1 MNYFSQTELGLSV
14 GRPAG
19 TCPSGGHFYA
29 ADRGHVPRPGAT
41 LNLGKIQLCGLGW
54 QGKKLTPEN
63 KTSLKGEDVLQR
75 IQLEVR
81 GEAVN
86 QKRSGTPG
94 LHRTPRPTRGPGPHA
109 ASYLLRP
116 VDGGELDEV
125 LDAHEAV
132 PIPVQ
137 GIEYGS
143 EAGAVLRTSRRLAR

>member
-1 MNYFSQTELGLSV
+1 M
-14 GRPAG
+14 
-19 TCPSGGHFYA
+19 
-29 ADRGHVPRPGAT
+29 
-41 LNLGKIQLCGLGW
+41 
-54 QGKKLTPEN
+54 
-63 KTSLKGEDVLQR
+63 LQR

-94 LHRTPRPTRGPGPHA
+94 LHCTPRPTRGPGPHA
-109 ASYLLRP
+109 ASYLLRA

-143 EAGAVLRTSRRLAR
+143 EAGAVLRAPRRLAR

>member
-1 MNYFSQTELGLSV
+1 M
-14 GRPAG
+14 
-19 TCPSGGHFYA
+19 
-29 ADRGHVPRPGAT
+29 
-41 LNLGKIQLCGLGW
+41 GW

-94 LHRTPRPTRGPGPHA
+94 LHCTPRPTRGPGPHA
-109 ASYLLRP
+109 ASYLLRA

-143 EAGAVLRTSRRLAR
+143 EAGAVLRAPRRLAR